1 MQLSVIGLGAMGAQI
16 TGRLLETGHEVAV
29 FNRSREAV
37 DAAVALGATAL
48 GSVADAFAHPIVLS
62 MLANDAAVLE
72 LFDADTLA
80 AAAATANAA
89 GHRALH
95 VNMAT
100 LSVDAGEELTR
111 RHHEAGISYLAAPV
125 MGRPPVAGAGQLNI
139 IVGGSDADIASAQ
152 PVFDVLGKKTWL
164 VGDTPRSANL
174 VKIAANFNLIHVIEA
189 LGESIALV
197 ERGGVDPK
205 LFVEFLT
212 NSAFGG
218 GAYTGYGAAIA
229 ERNYFPPGFSV
240 ALGLKDLSLVEQVAA
255 ESGLEIP
262 TLPALR
268 RVFEEALQ
276 RPDLVDADWASVAEI
291 ARTPQSS
298 NE

>member
-16 TGRLLETGHEVAV
+16 TARLLETGHEVAV

-48 GSVADAFAHPIVLS
+48 SSVADAFAHPIVIS
-62 MLANDAAVLE
+62 MLANDAAALE
-72 LFDADTLA
+72 LFDAETLA
-80 AAAATANAA
+80 SAAAVATAA

-95 VNMAT
+95 INMAT

-111 RHHEAGISYLAAPV
+111 LHDEAGISYLAAPV

-139 IVGGSDADIASAQ
+139 IVGGSDADIATAQ
-152 PVFDVLGKKTWL
+152 PVFDDLGKKTWL

-197 ERGGVDPK
+197 EQGGVDPK

-268 RVFEEALQ
+268 RVFEDALQ

-291 ARTPQSS
+291 ARTPKWS